1 MTNIEIG
8 KRIKNERERQGLTL
22 REVADKIGVAASTI
36 QRYEAGS
43 ISKIKLPVIEAIA
56 NKLNV
61 NPAWLIGKSNDK
73 RPINHYD
80 VFEKG
85 DNSISELTAKDE
97 RDIAKDLSFTLE
109 QLESAQTGIMF
120 DGEPLDDETRE
131 LLKISLEN
139 SIRLGKQ
146 IAKQKYTNKR
156 YKKD

>member
-1 MTNIEIG
+1 MNEFDKLFYSIVG
-8 KRIKNERERQGLTL
+8 KKLRTL
-22 REVADKIGVAASTI
+22 RIEKDYTLKDVASHVDLTEKTI
-36 QRYEAGS
+36 QRYETGER
-43 ISKIKLPVIEAIA
+43 KIKEDKLKEIVDFLGGDYDSFIKEVQTEQLGSQKSDSLPD
-56 NKLNV
+56 LN
-61 NPAWLIGKSNDK
+61 
-73 RPINHYD
+73 
-80 VFEKG
+80 
-85 DNSISELTAKDE
+85 AKDE

-109 QLESAQTGIMF
+109 QLETAQTGIMF